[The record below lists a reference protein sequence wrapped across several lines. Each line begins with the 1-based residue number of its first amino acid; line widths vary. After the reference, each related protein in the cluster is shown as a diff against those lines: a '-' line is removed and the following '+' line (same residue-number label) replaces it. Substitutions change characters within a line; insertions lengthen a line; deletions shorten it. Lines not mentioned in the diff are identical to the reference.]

1 MLTYII
7 DFTLVAVFVI
17 GITAINGVL
26 TNGIGERFFGGKSK
40 DDVFNQSIKVQNG
53 WNQVGGKSK

>member
-1 MLTYII
+1 MFTYII
-7 DFTLVAVFVI
+7 DFTLVAIFVI

-40 DDVFNQSIKVQNG
+40 NDVFNQSAKVQSG
-53 WNQVGGKSK
+53 WKYVGGKN